1 MIHIIDEYY
10 VDGGAH
16 DYTLTKKTNSVNKKG
31 NTIYDRLDIISACL
45 TPLRA
50 SERLC
55 QGN

>member
-31 NTIYDRLDIISACL
+31 NTIYDRLDIIPACL
-45 TPLRA
+45 TLLRA
-50 SERLC
+50 
-55 QGN
+55 